1 MPDRVCL
8 RFLVSGRVQG
18 VGFRYFTFHVAR
30 EQGLTGFVRNLRDGR
45 VEVVASG
52 DMVALDFLQTA
63 LHQGPSASRVDRV
76 EARSCSDDEMLNS
89 FEIR

>member
-1 MPDRVCL
+1 MPDRRCL

-30 EQGLTGFVRNLRDGR
+30 EQGLTGFVRNVRDGR
-45 VEVVASG
+45 VEVVARG
-52 DMVALDFLQTA
+52 DMVALDFLRTA
-63 LHQGPSASRVDRV
+63 LHEGPPASRVHRV
-76 EARSCSDDEMLNS
+76 EETSCSDDETLNR